1 MVHNDRKS
9 FILPCGKTI
18 AQSWCALRKAWL
30 GFKIALSNDDREL
43 MTQYASFIAKVQSE
57 MGIQVTDFDSDIIDE
72 RAVSE
77 IASSCF
83 YEKLVENEGTIEED
97 GPDYDSKMDD
107 ARSEVNGKSEKIAP
121 PRQNIFDISE
131 NSCWYLPQKKMNQ
144 LQPKI
149 TSQISHVEQSCRFTI
164 PANASKLQGRDSC
177 YYKYPGDGNQAQSQ
191 DGDGNQSQDE
201 IKSWEP
207 QEQEIDEDDP
217 CYYKYPGDGNVL
229 NLTQEKNEFHDEMS
243 PENNQN
249 DKKRSV
255 RHSCFYKRNG

>member
-1 MVHNDRKS
+1 
-9 FILPCGKTI
+9 
-18 AQSWCALRKAWL
+18 
-30 GFKIALSNDDREL
+30 
-43 MTQYASFIAKVQSE
+43 
-57 MGIQVTDFDSDIIDE
+57 
-72 RAVSE
+72 
-77 IASSCF
+77 
-83 YEKLVENEGTIEED
+83 
-97 GPDYDSKMDD
+97 MDD
-107 ARSEVNGKSEKIAP
+107 ARSEVNGKCEKIAP

-177 YYKYPGDGNQAQSQ
+177 YYKYPGDGNQIPRRRWQSVPKREPQEQEIDEDDPCYYKYPGDGNQAQSQ

-229 NLTQEKNEFHDEMS
+229 NPTQEKNEFHDEMS